1 MKSSQPLDLS
11 SGFIDIE
18 TEQSQI
24 VITQATEAR
33 CLKMLKTCQC
43 QRTHSKCLARTGRL
57 LLSTIKHVINIGG
70 LGESL

>member
-33 CLKMLKTCQC
+33 CLKMLKTYQYSLEMFS
-43 QRTHSKCLARTGRL
+43 QNRMIA
-57 LLSTIKHVINIGG
+57 IKYYN
-70 LGESL
+70 